1 MKLRYLLVLAA
12 IPCLGACSDDDN
24 GDDNDNGNG
33 NGGGTRN
40 TPFAFCGP
48 ATTCPPNTSG
58 ADLTT
63 PVSFRTDIFEPIFQ
77 VSCNDATCH
86 GHQTAARGKLWLG
99 PPNGEVA
106 DEMLQTIV
114 DNMLTPSATAP
125 EMPNVVP
132 GDPSR
137 SFLMLKVDGCQDS
150 AGLTCTAQDGAL
162 CQTACGDSM
171 PQFDDPGAE
180 LDFPLPAE
188 QANKIRAWIAQG
200 AQNN

>member
-1 MKLRYLLVLAA
+1 WELSCLFQGPTGGGIGLRVDRPRPLRKDAREVAIAHNDLLVLAPPGHSPFSTPTSSFLKRLLLLVVPL
-12 IPCLGACSDDDN
+12 IPLPDSCLGACSDDDN
-24 GDDNDNGNG
+24 GDDNDTG

-77 VSCNDATCH
+77 VGCNDATCH

-125 EMPNVVP
+125 E
-132 GDPSR
+132 
-137 SFLMLKVDGCQDS
+137 
-150 AGLTCTAQDGAL
+150 
-162 CQTACGDSM
+162 
-171 PQFDDPGAE
+171 
-180 LDFPLPAE
+180 
-188 QANKIRAWIAQG
+188 
-200 AQNN
+200 